1 MTATS
6 LYTLLTSF
14 AFSPSSLPFTSG
26 LPPIQKAR
34 SFHWNAYSISRQA
47 ICVIIQRDF
56 THPST
61 LDSCVLCIPAGA
73 SASGGHFV
81 FTFRRRLCHAFYS
94 AHQNTDGERVWWA
107 GYLFTGPECYAKFS
121 VYGMGLRASVL
132 VFMMMRWYVYLW
144 TGIVSCGVWYG
155 GVGLGFDRGKMCRS
169 VRDTNEVPA
178 F

>member
-73 SASGGHFV
+73 SASGE
-81 FTFRRRLCHAFYS
+81 RRAFCFHIWAAALSRILFGSSKYGWGTGLVGGLS
-94 AHQNTDGERVWWA
+94 IYRTGVLREIFCIWNGFARERSCLHDDEMV
-107 GYLFTGPECYAKFS
+107 C
-121 VYGMGLRASVL
+121 
-132 VFMMMRWYVYLW
+132 VFMDWDCFLWCMVRWSRV
-144 TGIVSCGVWYG
+144 GV
-155 GVGLGFDRGKMCRS
+155 
-169 VRDTNEVPA
+169 
-178 F
+178 